1 MDAGLV
7 LEGILLRRVVIVIPD
22 ESGEERG
29 QFLLSSHESLF
40 LVVSSSHSVG
50 RIESVSV
57 SKIWTILERNWN
69 ALKTIETDFSK
80 SRTKIPRSWFDL
92 FSHFAFS
99 FYHFLFYSNV
109 VIYISFLRITGTT
122 FPTSGFEHGTLL
134 QEPARI
140 LSKGNNTVGW
150 DG

>member
-29 QFLLSSHESLF
+29 QFLLSSHES
-40 LVVSSSHSVG
+40 VVSSSHSVE

-57 SKIWTILERNWN
+57 SKICTILERNWN

-80 SRTKIPRSWFDL
+80 SRTKIPRS
-92 FSHFAFS
+92 
-99 FYHFLFYSNV
+99 
-109 VIYISFLRITGTT
+109 
-122 FPTSGFEHGTLL
+122 
-134 QEPARI
+134 
-140 LSKGNNTVGW
+140 
-150 DG
+150 